1 MKPTR
6 RYLTPAELAD
16 AARARRNLAAAQL
29 VAMLATIAAGAAL
42 IIKYA
47 HP

>member
-1 MKPTR
+1 MKPT
-6 RYLTPAELAD
+6 RYLTPAEMAD

-29 VAMLATIAAGAAL
+29 VAMAAAIAAAVAL

-47 HP
+47 AP

>member
-6 RYLTPAELAD
+6 RYLTPAELVD
-16 AARARRNLAAAQL
+16 RARARRNLAAAQL
-29 VAMLATIAAGAAL
+29 VAMAAAIAAGALA

-47 HP
+47 AP